1 MPPRLQHDARAGA
14 DQLPIIQRTPFDVVN
29 VNALL
34 LLGATA
40 CDANIAPSRPDDD
53 GTFRAAKEAPRPAPD
68 GDSASSTGL

>member
-1 MPPRLQHDARAGA
+1 MPPRLQHDARAGV

-40 CDANIAPSRPDDD
+40 CDANIAPSRPDDG
-53 GTFRAAKEAPRPAPD
+53 GTFSTKPPTPA
-68 GDSASSTGL
+68 G